1 VTVTQPQ
8 STGSTPAAL
17 TPAEPEPLP
26 GDSALPADELRSLIG
41 SRHTLVLAAE
51 GDEARFL
58 GLVRGAASALG
69 VAVWTWT
76 ATRGVA
82 KDGFGPQYGTRP
94 LLGALAFAA
103 LIPDPS
109 VFVFLDAHPSL
120 QDPTAVRAV
129 KDAAETLGST
139 RTLILTAPEWVV
151 PPELAGLAVMWTLAP
166 PAQAELADLVSQ
178 TISTL
183 AGRNIAVTLSADA
196 RAELVDAV
204 RGLAA
209 SDAERLIQ
217 QAALQDGKLD
227 DADVIA
233 VRGAKAQLLE
243 GSSPLEIVD
252 TSGTLDMV
260 GGMDRLKRWLAL
272 RGKAMQPAGK
282 AFGLDAPK
290 GVLLTGVPGCG
301 KSLVAKT
308 LAGTWG
314 YPLVLLDPAR
324 LYGKYVGES
333 EGRLQRALDAV
344 DAMAP
349 AVLWIDE
356 IEKGFA
362 QGGDEDGGVGA
373 RLLGTFLRWM
383 QDRPPGVFVVATA
396 NEVDRLPPEFLRKG
410 RFDEIFFVD
419 LPRPVE
425 REAIFRLQLTRH
437 QRDAAGFDLAA
448 LATAS
453 DGFSG
458 AEIEAAVSAAM
469 YQAFADGADL
479 TTDGIVAQLR
489 ATEPLSRTRAED
501 IAAIRAWAHDRAVPV

>member
-1 VTVTQPQ
+1 VSQPQ
-8 STGSTPAAL
+8 PAAS
-17 TPAEPEPLP
+17 P
-26 GDSALPADELRSLIG
+26 LPADELRSLIG
-41 SRHTLVLAAE
+41 SRRPLVLAAE
-51 GDEARFL
+51 GDEERFL
-58 GLVRGAASALG
+58 ALVRDAAATLG

-94 LLGALAFAA
+94 ILGALAFAA
-103 LIPDPS
+103 LITDPS

-129 KDAAETLGST
+129 KDVAEAQATA
-139 RTLILTAPEWVV
+139 RTFILTAPEWNV
-151 PPELAGLAVMWTLAP
+151 PPELAGLAVTWKLAP
-166 PAQAELADLVSQ
+166 PAQAELGDLV
-178 TISTL
+178 TKTVAAL
-183 AGRNIAVTLSADA
+183 AGRNMAVTLSTDA

-209 SDAERLIQ
+209 SDAVRLIQ

-233 VRGAKAQLLE
+233 VRAAKAQLLE

-252 TSGTLDMV
+252 TAGTLDMV

-290 GVLLTGVPGCG
+290 GVLLTGIPGCG

-344 DAMAP
+344 GAMAP

-383 QDRPPGVFVVATA
+383 QDRPPGVFVIATA
-396 NEVDRLPPEFLRKG
+396 NQVDRLPPEFLRKG

-419 LPRPVE
+419 LPQTEE
-425 REAIFRLQLTRH
+425 REAIFRLQLARH
-437 QRDAAGFDLAA
+437 QRDAAGFDLAV
-448 LATAS
+448 LAAAS

-458 AEIEAAVSAAM
+458 AEIEAAVSAAL
-469 YQAFADGADL
+469 YQAFADGTGL
-479 TTDGIVAQLR
+479 TTDAIVAQLR

-501 IAAIRAWAHDRAVPV
+501 IAEIRAWARDRAVPV